1 METAERSATKAFPVD
16 QGLHPKCAN
25 PTCPVAFDWFGGGR
39 FFRFKSDSAA
49 NHHGVH
55 HYWLCENCSR
65 AFTLS
70 TQGQEIVLKPVAS
83 AMPDTAPSLGATAK
97 SRRRM
102 K

>member
-16 QGLHPKCAN
+16 QGLHPRCAN

-55 HYWLCENCSR
+55 HYWVCENCSR

-70 TQGQEIVLKPVAS
+70 TQGQEIVLKPAAS
-83 AMPDTAPSLGATAK
+83 AMPDTAPSLGATVK
-97 SRRRM
+97 SRRRT